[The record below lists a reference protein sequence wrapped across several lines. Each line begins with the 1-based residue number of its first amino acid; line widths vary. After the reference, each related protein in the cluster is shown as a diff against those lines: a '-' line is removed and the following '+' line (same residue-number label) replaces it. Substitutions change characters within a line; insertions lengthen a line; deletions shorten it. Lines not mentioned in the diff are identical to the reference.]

1 MCHFQRRQMWAG
13 SVSLFPYTLLLKE
26 DGNFYSL
33 FLFILLLKEPG
44 NFPVPFHFFFFLLK
58 GDGNFQAPNLAL
70 FRATGTW
77 KFPCAFTLCYIKER
91 GSFPACTL
99 VFYQKNM
106 EISVFFIR
114 CVSQVICFTFF
125 SYRMVRGTQRHI
137 SENICSEDDLRS
149 RILGT
154 FVVRFRACLPV
165 LGFSNI

>member
-1 MCHFQRRQMWAG
+1 M
-13 SVSLFPYTLLLKE
+13 SLFPYTLLLKE

-33 FLFILLLKEPG
+33 FLYILLLKEPG
-44 NFPVPFHFFFFLLK
+44 DSPVPFHFFFCL
-58 GDGNFQAPNLAL
+58 GVMEISMYQTLAL

-77 KFPCAFTLCYIKER
+77 KFPCAFTLCCIKER

-125 SYRMVRGTQRHI
+125 SYRMVRDTQRHI
-137 SENICSEDDLRS
+137 SENICSGDDLRS

-154 FVVRFRACLPV
+154 FVVRFRACLPL

>member
-1 MCHFQRRQMWAG
+1 M
-13 SVSLFPYTLLLKE
+13 SLFPYTLLLKE

-33 FLFILLLKEPG
+33 FLYILLLKEPG
-44 NFPVPFHFFFFLLK
+44 DSPVPFHFFFCLRVMEISMY
-58 GDGNFQAPNLAL
+58 QTLAL

-77 KFPCAFTLCYIKER
+77 KFPCAFTLCCIKER

-125 SYRMVRGTQRHI
+125 SYRMVRDTQRHI
-137 SENICSEDDLRS
+137 SENICSGDDLRS

-154 FVVRFRACLPV
+154 FVVRFRACLPL

>member
-1 MCHFQRRQMWAG
+1 M
-13 SVSLFPYTLLLKE
+13 SLFPYTLLLKE

-33 FLFILLLKEPG
+33 FLYILLLKEPG
-44 NFPVPFHFFFFLLK
+44 DSPVPFHFFFCL
-58 GDGNFQAPNLAL
+58 GVMEISMYQTLAL
-70 FRATGTW
+70 FRTTGTW
-77 KFPCAFTLCYIKER
+77 QFPCAFTLCCIKER

-125 SYRMVRGTQRHI
+125 SYRMVRDTQRHI
-137 SENICSEDDLRS
+137 SENICSGDDLRS

-154 FVVRFRACLPV
+154 FVVRFRACLPL

>member
-1 MCHFQRRQMWAG
+1 MWAG
-13 SVSLFPYTLLLKE
+13 SVVPVSLHSSAK
-26 DGNFYSL
+26 GRWK
-33 FLFILLLKEPG
+33 FLFFVPLHSFVKG
-44 NFPVPFHFFFFLLK
+44 TWRFPCSFSFFFCLRVMEISMY
-58 GDGNFQAPNLAL
+58 QTLAL
-70 FRATGTW
+70 FRTIGTW

-154 FVVRFRACLPV
+154 FVVRFRACLPL

>member
-1 MCHFQRRQMWAG
+1 M
-13 SVSLFPYTLLLKE
+13 SLFPYTLLLKE

-33 FLFILLLKEPG
+33 FLYILLLKEPG
-44 NFPVPFHFFFFLLK
+44 DSPVTFHFFFCLRVMEISMY
-58 GDGNFQAPNLAL
+58 QTLAL

-77 KFPCAFTLCYIKER
+77 KFPCAFTLCCIKER

-114 CVSQVICFTFF
+114 CVSQVICLTFF
-125 SYRMVRGTQRHI
+125 SYRMVRDTQRHI
-137 SENICSEDDLRS
+137 SENICSGDDLRS

-154 FVVRFRACLPV
+154 FVVRFRACLPL
-165 LGFSNI
+165 LGFSNIQKML

>member
-1 MCHFQRRQMWAG
+1 M
-13 SVSLFPYTLLLKE
+13 SLFPYTLLLKE

-33 FLFILLLKEPG
+33 FLCILLLKEPG
-44 NFPVPFHFFFFLLK
+44 DSPVPFHFFFCLRVMEISMY
-58 GDGNFQAPNLAL
+58 QTLAL

-99 VFYQKNM
+99 VFYRKNM

-154 FVVRFRACLPV
+154 FVVRFRACLPL

>member
-1 MCHFQRRQMWAG
+1 MWAG
-13 SVSLFPYTLLLKE
+13 SVVPVSLHSSAK
-26 DGNFYSL
+26 GRWK
-33 FLFILLLKEPG
+33 FLFFVPLHSFVKG
-44 NFPVPFHFFFFLLK
+44 TWRFPCSFSFFLCLRVMEISMY
-58 GDGNFQAPNLAL
+58 QTLAL

-149 RILGT
+149 RILRT

>member
-1 MCHFQRRQMWAG
+1 M
-13 SVSLFPYTLLLKE
+13 SLFPYTLLLKE

-33 FLFILLLKEPG
+33 FLYILLLKEPG
-44 NFPVPFHFFFFLLK
+44 DSPVPFHFFFCLRVMEISMY
-58 GDGNFQAPNLAL
+58 QTLAL

-77 KFPCAFTLCYIKER
+77 KFPCAFTLCCIKER

-106 EISVFFIR
+106 EISVFFIDLYPL
-114 CVSQVICFTFF
+114 CKPGNLLHIF
-125 SYRMVRGTQRHI
+125 SYRMVRDTQRHI
-137 SENICSEDDLRS
+137 SENICSGDDLRS

-154 FVVRFRACLPV
+154 FVVRFRACLPL

>member
-1 MCHFQRRQMWAG
+1 M
-13 SVSLFPYTLLLKE
+13 SLFPYTLLLKE

-33 FLFILLLKEPG
+33 FLYILLLKEPG
-44 NFPVPFHFFFFLLK
+44 DSPVPFHFFFCLRVMEISMY
-58 GDGNFQAPNLAL
+58 QTLAL

-77 KFPCAFTLCYIKER
+77 KFPCAFTLCCIKER

-125 SYRMVRGTQRHI
+125 SYRMVRDTQRHI
-137 SENICSEDDLRS
+137 SENICSGDDLRS

-154 FVVRFRACLPV
+154 FVVRFRACLPL
-165 LGFSNI
+165 LGFSNIQKML

>member
-1 MCHFQRRQMWAG
+1 M
-13 SVSLFPYTLLLKE
+13 SLFPYTLLLKE

-44 NFPVPFHFFFFLLK
+44 NFLVPFHFFFFCLRVMEISK
-58 GDGNFQAPNLAL
+58 HQTLAL

-99 VFYQKNM
+99 VFYRKNM

-154 FVVRFRACLPV
+154 FVVKFLACLPL